1 MRSWISTSGAA
12 LLRDDAADWAARL
25 AAAQSRQLREV
36 QPAQLASWQALVQL
50 LQEALRQAGGAGW
63 SVLLEYDL
71 LRLEKRID
79 AVLLTDRAI
88 LVIEFK
94 HNAAAW
100 LPQDAAQ
107 AEDYALDL
115 FDFHAGSRGH
125 PVVPIL
131 VASEAPAHRAP
142 LPLLWHGVTPVLH
155 SNAAGL
161 AGLLREVQAAIPAP
175 PRPLDAAAWMG
186 AAYRPVPTII
196 EAAQRLFDRHG
207 VEEIATAR
215 ADTAN
220 LDRTTAAIRRAIAQ
234 ARETEQRVVVFVTGI
249 PGAGKTLCGLNLV
262 FGTAAE
268 AGAAFLTGNAPLVA
282 VLRGALERDAATRQG
297 RAPRQPRR
305 EARTLLQNVHRFL
318 EHYIRAADQAPH
330 EHVVVF
336 DEAQRAWDAAQAGR
350 DTQRRRSILTDSEPA
365 HMLEIMERVG
375 EWSVVVALIG
385 NGQEINTGEA
395 GLAEWGRVIAA
406 RAGRW
411 QAVAA
416 PRALAAAEPS
426 QRLAEGPRDWL
437 SLDPDL
443 DLTVPIRSVHHDRA
457 ALWVDAVLN
466 DRPEEAAAIAAEGGL
481 PFRLTRDLA
490 ALRAALRGRARGLR
504 RAGLVCS
511 AKAKRLR
518 AEGLGAQLHGADD
531 EVVNWFLRRWPDI
544 RASDALEVCATEYA
558 CQGLEL
564 DLVGLAWG
572 GDFIRQGGR
581 WQARRFAGSRW
592 NSVSQDETR
601 RHIRNTYRVLLTRA
615 RYETIIFV
623 PAGSTEDATRPAVEA
638 DAVAR
643 YLRACGVPLL
653 EAAPEAGAPAPIPP
667 LFAGRDLAPA

>member
-1 MRSWISTSGAA
+1 MQSWVSTSGAA

-36 QPAQLASWQALVQL
+36 QPTQLASWQALIHL
-50 LQEALRQAGGAGW
+50 LQPALRQAGASRW
-63 SVLLEYDL
+63 TVLLEYDL

-79 AVLLTDRAI
+79 AILLTDRAI

-94 HNAAAW
+94 HNAATW

-107 AEDYALDL
+107 VEDYALDVY
-115 FDFHAGSRGH
+115 DFHAGSREH

-131 VASEAPAHRAP
+131 VASDAPARPAS
-142 LPLLWHGVTPVLH
+142 LPLLWHGVTPVLQ

-161 AGLLREVQAAIPAP
+161 ASLLQDLQAAIPAP
-175 PRPLDAAAWMG
+175 ARPLDAAVWTSAP
-186 AAYRPVPTII
+186 YRPVPTIV

-207 VEEIATAR
+207 VEDIAAAR
-215 ADTAN
+215 ADAAN
-220 LDRTTAAIRRAIAQ
+220 LGRTTAAIRRAIAE
-234 ARETEQRVVVFVTGI
+234 ARQKRRRLVVFVTGI

-262 FGTAAE
+262 FGAAAE

-282 VLRGALERDAATRQG
+282 VLRGALERDAAARQG
-297 RAPRQPRR
+297 RGSRQPRR

-318 EHYIRAADQAPH
+318 EHHIRAADQVPH

-350 DTQRRRSILTDSEPA
+350 DTRRRRSILSDSEPA
-365 HMLEIMERVG
+365 HMLEIMGRAAD
-375 EWSVVVALIG
+375 WSVIVALIG

-395 GLAEWGRVIAA
+395 GLAEWGRVIASSG
-406 RAGRW
+406 GRW

-416 PRALAAAEPS
+416 PCVLGAAEPA
-426 QRLAEGPRDWL
+426 QRLVEAQPSWL
-437 SLDPDL
+437 ALDPEL
-443 DLTVPIRSVHHDRA
+443 DLTVPIRSVHHDHA

-466 DRPEEAAAIAAEGGL
+466 DQPEKAAAIAGRGDL

-490 ALRAALRGRARGLR
+490 ALRAALRHRARGLR

-572 GDFIRQGGR
+572 GDFVRRGGC
-581 WQARRFAGSRW
+581 WQARRFAGNRW
-592 NSVSQDETR
+592 TTVGQDETR

-615 RYETIIFV
+615 RYETLIFV
-623 PAGSTEDATRPAVEA
+623 PAGSTGDATRPIAEA
-638 DAVAR
+638 DAIAR
-643 YLRACGVPLL
+643 YLLACGLPPLEAMPDAAPFPPPLL
-653 EAAPEAGAPAPIPP
+653 AGH
-667 LFAGRDLAPA
+667 DLAPA

>member
-1 MRSWISTSGAA
+1 MRSWVSTSGAA
-12 LLRDDAADWAARL
+12 LLRAEAADWAARL
-25 AAAQSRQLREV
+25 AAAQARQLREV
-36 QPAQLASWQALVQL
+36 QPAQLESWLALIRL
-50 LQEALRQAGGAGW
+50 LQEALQRAGGASW
-63 SVLLEYDL
+63 TVLLEFDL

-94 HNAAAW
+94 HNATAW

-115 FDFHAGSRGH
+115 FDFHAGSRAH

-131 VASEAPAHRAP
+131 VASGAPTCREP
-142 LPLLWHGVTPVLH
+142 LPLLWHGVTPVLR
-155 SNAAGL
+155 SNATGL
-161 AGLLREVQAAIPAP
+161 PGLLTEVQAAIPAP
-175 PRPLDAAAWMG
+175 ARPLDAAAWLG
-186 AAYRPVPTII
+186 ASYRPVPTII

-215 ADTAN
+215 ADVAN
-220 LDRTTAAIRRAIAQ
+220 LGRTTAAIRHAIAQ
-234 ARETEQRVVVFVTGI
+234 AREAGQRVVVFVTGI

-282 VLRGALERDAATRQG
+282 VLRGALERDAAARQG
-297 RAPRQPRR
+297 RARRQPRR

-365 HMLEIMERVG
+365 HMLEIMARTEG
-375 EWSVVVALIG
+375 WSVIVALIG

-395 GLAEWGRVIAA
+395 GLAEWGRVIEASS
-406 RAGRW
+406 GRW
-411 QAVAA
+411 RAVAA
-416 PRALAAAEPS
+416 PRALGATEPA
-426 QRLAEGPRDWL
+426 QRLAEGQPDWL
-437 SLDPDL
+437 TLGPDL
-443 DLTVPIRSVHHDRA
+443 DLTIPIRSVHHERA
-457 ALWVDAVLN
+457 AQWVDAVLN

-481 PFRLTRDLA
+481 PFHLTRDLPT
-490 ALRAALRGRARGLR
+490 LRAALRSGARGLR
-504 RAGLVCS
+504 RAGLLCS

-518 AEGLGAQLHGADD
+518 AEGLGAQLHGADE

-544 RASDALEVCATEYA
+544 RASDALEVCATEYS

-572 GDFIRQGGR
+572 GDFVRQGGR

-592 NSVSQDETR
+592 NTVSQAETR

-615 RYETIIFV
+615 RYETIIFI
-623 PAGSTEDATRPAVEA
+623 PAGSAEDTTRPAAEA
-638 DAVAR
+638 DAIAR
-643 YLRACGVPLL
+643 YLAACGVPLL
-653 EAAPEAGAPAPIPP
+653 ETSTEAAMPP
-667 LFAGRDLAPA
+667 LLARHQLAPA

>member
-25 AAAQSRQLREV
+25 AAAQSRQMHEV
-36 QPAQLASWQALVQL
+36 QPAQLESWQALIGL
-50 LQEALRQAGGAGW
+50 LQAALRQAGGASW
-63 SVLLEYDL
+63 TVLLEYDL

-79 AVLLTDRAI
+79 AILLTDRAI

-94 HNAAAW
+94 HRATAW
-100 LPQDAAQ
+100 LPQDSAQ

-131 VASEAPAHRAP
+131 VASDAPARP
-142 LPLLWHGVTPVLH
+142 ESLPLLWHGVTPVLH
-155 SNAAGL
+155 GNAAGL
-161 AGLLREVQAAIPAP
+161 AGLLEAIQATIPAP
-175 PRPLDAAAWMG
+175 TGPLDAAAWL
-186 AAYRPVPTII
+186 AAPYRPVPTII

-220 LDRTTAAIRRAIAQ
+220 LGRTTAAIRRAIAQ
-234 ARETEQRVVVFVTGI
+234 AREKQQRVVVFVTGI

-282 VLRGALERDAATRQG
+282 VLRGALERDAAARQG
-297 RAPRQPRR
+297 RARRQPRR

-318 EHYIRAADQAPH
+318 EHYIRAAEQTPH

-365 HMLEIMERVG
+365 HMLEIMERVEG
-375 EWSVVVALIG
+375 WSVIVALIG

-406 RAGRW
+406 REGRW

-416 PRALAAAEPS
+416 PRALGTAEPT
-426 QRLAEGPRDWL
+426 QRLAEGQPDWL
-437 SLDPDL
+437 ALDPEL

-466 DRPEEAAAIAAEGGL
+466 DRPEEAAAIAAEGNL
-481 PFRLTRDLA
+481 PFRLTRDLG

-572 GDFIRQGGR
+572 GDFIRQAGR
-581 WQARRFAGSRW
+581 WQARRFVGSRW
-592 NSVSQDETR
+592 SLVGQAEAR

-623 PAGSTEDATRPAVEA
+623 PAGSAEDATRPHDEA
-638 DAVAR
+638 DALAH
-643 YLRACGVPLL
+643 YLSACGVPRL
-653 EAAPEAGAPAPIPP
+653 EAEHMAPSDLPP
-667 LFAGRDLAPA
+667 LLAARNLAPV